1 MEGTKPP
8 TFCPTQFDAWPAE
21 PPDLPAIVKE
31 DLRYDPDNDQLENSQ
46 HRNPPSPLERA
57 FGEELMIASGRQAEL
72 LPLDSEGESLV
83 QIPED
88 FCFRECLEVDPDDH
102 PAVAGFVL
110 EWGRLSPVGCPKDTH
125 PLASLRDVD
134 GHVGLIRDLGR
145 RLRVSDITADSMK
158 HGFPLLLESHY
169 LHRLRALARHYLA
182 FRRGEPVADAWL
194 DEGFACPSEQDAWR
208 LWVTSINAAMR
219 PFTFEIRL
227 MSASHQMAMPVGTA
241 STYEV
246 AVLQLMKIATAGR
259 SVSICANERCGQT
272 FTRQRGVAQYRDSGH
287 NTGVIYCS
295 RTCAKAQA
303 ERRRRARRRAER
315 DQGDA
320 DA

>member
-1 MEGTKPP
+1 MKGTKPP

-31 DLRYDPDNDQLENSQ
+31 ELRYDPDNDQLESAQ
-46 HRNPPSPLERA
+46 HRNPPSLLETA
-57 FGEELMIASGRQAEL
+57 FEEELMIVSGRQAEL

-88 FCFRECLEVDPDDH
+88 FCFRECLEVDPHDH

-110 EWGRLSPVGCPKDTH
+110 KWGRLSPVGCPKDTH

-134 GHVGLIRDLGR
+134 GHVGLIGDLGR

-158 HGFPLLLESHY
+158 HGFPLLLEGHY

-182 FRRGEPVADAWL
+182 FRRGEAVADAWL

-208 LWVTSINAAMR
+208 LWVTSVNAAMR

-315 DQGDA
+315 DQGGA